1 MKTIMIIPITQT
13 VYDFWDQTIPLTES
27 DSVSEVGFK
36 VREDCIEVQVK
47 EDEVEKAKDAL
58 TLGFELQ
65 PTNVTPLIYI
75 NERVKC

>member
-47 EDEVEKAKDAL
+47 EDEVEKAKEAL
-58 TLGFELQ
+58 TLGFEL
-65 PTNVTPLIYI
+65 
-75 NERVKC
+75 

>member
-58 TLGFELQ
+58 LKKFDPKKVEISL
-65 PTNVTPLIYI
+65 NSRCI
-75 NERVKC
+75 